1 MLTASAQ
8 KDSLQLLKVVEVVSV
23 RNQNFSSA
31 SKFQK
36 IDSLKL
42 DQYSNS
48 NLADLL
54 SNESMVFIKSYGL
67 GSLASSS
74 FRGAGA
80 AHTAVL
86 WNGFNLQSQMHG
98 MIDLSL
104 VPANFLNSVQLQFGS
119 SSALWGSGAV
129 GGAIHLNNTN
139 SFNKGLSLYTN
150 TSYGSFADKQ
160 QQFSVEI
167 SKKRFSS
174 NLKVFH
180 HEAKN
185 DFEFSNRALYGK
197 PTQKQ
202 TNAEL
207 KQYGFLQE
215 NYLRINTDQLL
226 NTRFWYQFN
235 DRGMPP
241 SMTQNVNVAKQK
253 DESFR
258 FTTEWSL
265 KKKKITANVRAGYFD
280 EYLSYNDSLIDEYS
294 KSRANTFIAEA
305 ETKFSITKYDELN
318 IGVNNT
324 WNAAST
330 ESYEQEHQQNRTSVF
345 AGYHLHTLDHD
356 WSLIINARQEFMKN
370 SVLPFIFSAGIAG
383 KFLSVFRLK
392 INAAQHYRLPTLN
405 DRYWVPG
412 GNVDLKPES
421 GWSEDLTLAYKQ
433 KMKKMNWE
441 LEAAAF
447 NREIK
452 NWVIWQPSVSGI
464 WSPQNVQKVWSRGIE
479 YKLNVNYQYAKLKVE
494 ASGLY
499 NYVLSTNKKSVV
511 PNDATL
517 NKQLIY
523 TPIQNAQGSL
533 FVQYAGTSVYFS
545 QIYVGYR
552 YTSSDN
558 KNYLKPYTV
567 SNVRIAQ
574 TFTLT
579 GASIKV
585 YAQLNN
591 VFNEQY
597 EVIEYRAMPL
607 INYQFGLALHF
618 NEKNK

>member
-1 MLTASAQ
+1 MNVLAQ
-8 KDSLQLLKVVEVVSV
+8 KDSLKQLNTVEVVSV
-23 RNQNFSSA
+23 RHTHFSSA
-31 SKFQK
+31 SKIQL
-36 IDSLKL
+36 IDSAKL

-54 SNESMVFIKSYGL
+54 ANESMVFIKSYGL

-104 VPANFLNSVQLQFGS
+104 IPANFLNTVQLQFGS
-119 SSALWGSGAV
+119 SGALWGSGAV

-150 TSYGSFADKQ
+150 TSFGSFSDKQ
-160 QQFSVEI
+160 QQFSIEF

-185 DFEFSNRALYGK
+185 DFDFINRAQYGK

-202 TNAEL
+202 TNADL
-207 KQYGFLQE
+207 KQYGLLQE
-215 NYLRINTDQLL
+215 NYIRINEFQLL

-241 SMTQNVNVAKQK
+241 SMTQNRNVARQK
-253 DESFR
+253 DESYR

-265 KKKKITANVRAGYFD
+265 RKRSFSVNARAAYFD
-280 EYLSYNDSLIDEYS
+280 EYLEYNDSMIDEFS
-294 KSRANTFIAEA
+294 KSKAKTLIAEA
-305 ETKFSITKYDELN
+305 ETKFSITKYDEVN
-318 IGVNNT
+318 IGLNNT
-324 WNAAST
+324 LNTANT
-330 ESYEQEHQQNRTSVF
+330 ESYESEHQQNRTSIF
-345 AGYHLHTLDHD
+345 ASYRLHTQDLL
-356 WSLIINARQEFMKN
+356 WNLIINARQEFLNN
-370 SVLPFIFSAGIAG
+370 SAQPFTMSADIDG
-383 KFLSVFRLK
+383 KILKVFNLK
-392 INAAQHYRLPTLN
+392 LNVAQHYRLPTFN
-405 DRYWVPG
+405 DRFWVPG
-412 GNVDLKPES
+412 GNIDLKPES
-421 GWSEDLTLAYKQ
+421 GWSEDVTLAYKQ
-433 KMKKMNWE
+433 GVKKLNWE
-441 LEAAAF
+441 LEAAVF

-452 NWVIWQPSVSGI
+452 NWVIWQPGVSGI
-464 WSPQNVQKVWSRGIE
+464 WSPQNVQEVWSRGVE
-479 YKLNVNYQYAKLKVE
+479 YKLNLNYQRSKWKTEL
-494 ASGLY
+494 SGLY
-499 NYVLSTNKKSVV
+499 NYVLSTNKRSNVQ
-511 PNDATL
+511 NDATL

-533 FVQYAGTSVYFS
+533 LLQYEGTSISFN

-567 SNVRIAQ
+567 SNIRVAQ
-574 TFTLT
+574 TFLLT
-579 GASIKV
+579 GASIKI
-585 YAQLNN
+585 YAQINN
-591 VFNEQY
+591 VFSEQY
-597 EVIEYRAMPL
+597 EVIEYRPMPL
-607 INYQFGLALHF
+607 MNYQFGLALYF